1 MSYSRKP
8 LDPNARRGIG
18 SLADQILGIRA
29 RLAPSPAE
37 PVRMSDVR
45 MSDVYQPRGPRAS
58 KSPTAA
64 DRARKARK
72 RQKASRRANR
82 SR

>member
-37 PVRMSDVR
+37 PVRMSDVH
-45 MSDVYQPRGPRAS
+45 QPRGPRAS